1 VRCSVVLLVL
11 LIGLSLG
18 AACRTAG
25 VSSPATPVADHAEQ
39 QPESETAVTDP
50 APWRPDGRGGRLE
63 EPGSGFSFELPL
75 DWTWRRGS
83 GEVLFEARGPDSL
96 PIYVRLS
103 RWDGNR
109 VSAQQRVFDKPL
121 AFLSSGP
128 YGALDVLADE
138 PPVVLTIP
146 EREGPSELAL
156 AWLFR
161 ISDQG
166 LSLEARM
173 PVDSFEDSWLAV
185 DSILRSAATREAGA
199 VQ

>member
-1 VRCSVVLLVL
+1 MRCTVVLLVL
-11 LIGLSLG
+11 LIGLSPV

-25 VSSPATPVADHAEQ
+25 GSAPATPVPDRDDQ
-39 QPESETAVTDP
+39 QPESESTVTEP
-50 APWRPDGRGGRLE
+50 EPWQPDGRGGRLE

-96 PIYVRLS
+96 PISVRLS
-103 RWDGNR
+103 RWDGSR

-146 EREGPSELAL
+146 EREDASELAL

-173 PVDSFEDSWLAV
+173 PVDSFEDSWLVV

-199 VQ
+199 AQ